1 MSISTSRRSKESQ
14 WVPSIER
21 QALSQSVHQVPK
33 FYLRAGNMYL
43 HQGGG
48 KLQPSRQ
55 YAWTGT
61 IEQAAAMRRTFSAA
75 SGCTAIPQDD
85 PTHSETGE

>member
-1 MSISTSRRSKESQ
+1 MTILFGAVQGVAAIKAE
-14 WVPSIER
+14 
-21 QALSQSVHQVPK
+21 ALSVHRAKAPRY
-33 FYLRAGNMYL
+33 YLRAGNMYL

-75 SGCTAIPQDD
+75 AGCKAIAV
-85 PTHSETGE
+85 SEIDHVEAGE

>member
-1 MSISTSRRSKESQ
+1 MTVHTNHKTHDRYTTRALD
-14 WVPSIER
+14 PS
-21 QALSQSVHQVPK
+21 LSQSIHNRQK
-33 FYLRAGNMYL
+33 YHLRAGGMYL

-75 SGCTAIPQDD
+75 AGCTAIPQDD
-85 PTHSETGE
+85 PTHSEAGE